1 MYSLNA
7 STSFKTLKKALT
19 LTTSLVSDQ
28 RPIIMGRYTEDFE
41 EKELLETLNFSYK
54 HRQPKKT
61 VNTHSLQLQYLICL
75 HHHLQ
80 LSSRLNHL
88 TDQTFEVRRPILDE
102 SVEQVEVQ
110 EVYVLLE
117 IV

>member
-54 HRQPKKT
+54 HRQPKK
-61 VNTHSLQLQYLICL
+61 YLICL

>member
-41 EKELLETLNFSYK
+41 EKELLDSKYA
-54 HRQPKKT
+54 
-61 VNTHSLQLQYLICL
+61 QLAIAVFDLP
-75 HHHLQ
+75 
-80 LSSRLNHL
+80 SSPSSIE
-88 TDQTFEVRRPILDE
+88 QQIE
-102 SVEQVEVQ
+102 SFNRSN
-110 EVYVLLE
+110 
-117 IV
+117 I

>member
-41 EKELLETLNFSYK
+41 EKELL
-54 HRQPKKT
+54 

-117 IV
+117 MV